1 MFVNVSA
8 IDRPSLASV
17 AAVTVFPTPAA
28 LCTVKSVA
36 SGAPDKTSSAAMVIV
51 DVAFA
56 VNPVKVGRTPSITI
70 A

>member
-8 IDRPSLASV
+8 IDLPSLASV
-17 AAVTVFPTPAA
+17 AAVTVFQHLQTR
-28 LCTVKSVA
+28 TVKSVA
-36 SGAPDKTSSAAMVIV
+36 SGAPDKTSSAAMVV
-51 DVAFA
+51 VPAFA